1 MGGKRINKDF
11 LLSHFMKQIQKAHRT
26 NMENDYS
33 VKLLTT
39 ESLMVYMFLN
49 KLNLLKGVEKMEI
62 GSFDEKDNEKDF
74 FEVYGEFIN
83 TPDKKAAFLMGIITK
98 KLTAI
103 QYKSLGATPFMS
115 KLWGLSLDQK
125 KIQKLYPMIIN
136 KLREYK
142 AAYPDLEELISINL
156 LKSNENWNLSGDETS
171 FYFVLGYTLKG
182 IFKSKKDGDMNE

>member
-1 MGGKRINKDF
+1 
-11 LLSHFMKQIQKAHRT
+11 
-26 NMENDYS
+26 
-33 VKLLTT
+33 
-39 ESLMVYMFLN
+39 
-49 KLNLLKGVEKMEI
+49 
-62 GSFDEKDNEKDF
+62 
-74 FEVYGEFIN
+74 
-83 TPDKKAAFLMGIITK
+83 MGIITK